1 MDDIIYERENNQAG
15 PATIICPQIQRLRE
29 LFRGRFAYEEAERL
43 INHHNGDLLATV
55 NFALTADLPTIRNI
69 SRSDDEG
76 WQIVRNNRAW
86 RELALQGQLTHE
98 ERQYACGQCDNVW
111 WRKVP
116 ARKRVSKCKRCNV
129 RYDAIP
135 RHREWGWAEFAC
147 NNVNC
152 RHVFRGFGQMENTW
166 SPCFR
171 CSTPC
176 LPVKIFPRK
185 KRRDSERGSRRAR
198 DEHSCFSHN
207 CFRRA
212 TGPQLGGICVH
223 PRSLRRGER
232 AVFPSHSHN
241 STGSTVDTFLTQD
254 DLVSRMSDFEPD
266 VSDIDEDNDSQDG
279 GL

>member
-1 MDDIIYERENNQAG
+1 MADIIYIRENDQAL
-15 PATIICPQIQRLRE
+15 PVPIISPRVQRLRE

-43 INHHNGDLLATV
+43 INHHQGDLQATV
-55 NFALTADLPTIRNI
+55 NFVLTADLPAIRNI

-76 WQIVRNNRAW
+76 
-86 RELALQGQLTHE
+86 
-98 ERQYACGQCDNVW
+98 
-111 WRKVP
+111 
-116 ARKRVSKCKRCNV
+116 VSKCKRCNV

-147 NNVNC
+147 NNINC
-152 RHVFRGFGQMENTW
+152 GHVFRGFGQMENTW

-171 CSTPC
+171 CRTPC

-185 KRRDSERGSRRAR
+185 KRSDIERTQRRAR
-198 DEHSCFSHN
+198 DDHSCFSHN

-223 PRSLRRGER
+223 PKSLRRGER

-241 STGSTVDTFLTQD
+241 STGSTIDTFLTQD
-254 DLVSRMSDFEPD
+254 DLFSRMSDFGPD
-266 VSDIDEDNDSQDG
+266 VSDIDEDDGDDSN
-279 GL
+279 

>member
-15 PATIICPQIQRLRE
+15 PATIICPKIQRLRE

-98 ERQYACGQCDNVW
+98 ERQYACGHVIMFGGE
-111 WRKVP
+111 
-116 ARKRVSKCKRCNV
+116 
-129 RYDAIP
+129 RYQP
-135 RHREWGWAEFAC
+135 GRGYQ
-147 NNVNC
+147 NVNGAMFDTTPYL
-152 RHVFRGFGQMENTW
+152 VTGNGDGQNLPAITSIVGM
-166 SPCFR
+166 
-171 CSTPC
+171 C
-176 LPVKIFPRK
+176 LEDLVRWKTHGVPVSAVVHHAYP
-185 KRRDSERGSRRAR
+185 
-198 DEHSCFSHN
+198 HN